1 MKVVWQSLKM
11 KLLSKILIRKLGGNI
26 KLFVDLRKC
35 RILLLKPSY
44 ILLTWSILR
53 TLNLCLSI
61 SVMLRAGLTSVKWSE
76 NCILVLIEM
85 KMDFWSWN
93 RCSCHFFK
101 KGVSSLLQQV
111 RCQFSMAVNLWSEQ
125 SIKCFN
131 NFCFIT
137 LIIRG
142 YRSKAH
148 KMLIKRIYGDRLWQ
162 FAWKYSKCNIA
173 T

>member
-1 MKVVWQSLKM
+1 MSDCWFFPPETKLRSSCLKYFKNL
-11 KLLSKILIRKLGGNI
+11 KLVS
-26 KLFVDLRKC
+26 F
-35 RILLLKPSY
+35 S
-44 ILLTWSILR
+44 
-53 TLNLCLSI
+53 
-61 SVMLRAGLTSVKWSE
+61 SVMLWAGLTSVKWSE

-93 RCSCHFFK
+93 RCSCHFLK

-111 RCQFSMAVNLWSEQ
+111 RCQFSMAVNFRSEQ

-142 YRSKAH
+142 YRSMAH
-148 KMLIKRIYGDRLWQ
+148 KMLIKRVCGDRLWQ
-162 FAWKYSKCNIA
+162 FSSKYSRCNIA
-173 T
+173 I